1 MLKQSRG
8 LLQHVL
14 HKTTCGLELLKPRC
28 WTLLILSFEEVEMM
42 QRVLGL
48 HLPLHRRKQK
58 SVPEELQ
65 EVTAEETFFLLN
77 LAPRSLRFDKMF
89 CLIWC
94 LFCRG
99 LPEHEREAGR
109 EASRSIHSTW
119 GSMRT
124 TLNSS
129 FEQTF
134 PNKKNKYKKT
144 WSALS
149 IYVATYCSTSYTDA
163 LSLKMCRPFAGIW
176 TGNAWVTL
184 YSNL

>member
-77 LAPRSLRFDKMF
+77 LAPRSLRFDKIMF

-99 LPEHEREAGR
+99 LPEHEREVGR
-109 EASRSIHSTW
+109 EASRSIHST
-119 GSMRT
+119 
-124 TLNSS
+124 
-129 FEQTF
+129 
-134 PNKKNKYKKT
+134 
-144 WSALS
+144 
-149 IYVATYCSTSYTDA
+149 
-163 LSLKMCRPFAGIW
+163 
-176 TGNAWVTL
+176 
-184 YSNL
+184 